1 MPGGR
6 SPSPRRGTAH
16 LVSGPRGGRP
26 PGRSV
31 RIAVSRSGRTP
42 PPCGC
47 TRRPIRGSP
56 RSRSRTRRQEASRDK
71 GFAPQGFMMASK
83 VALPV
88 GELVPRFKEEQV
100 FIIEA
105 FLVHCLRESGRKGV
119 VLGLSGGVD
128 SALVAKLCADAL
140 GPQRVLAVAMPDGRG
155 GKDLKDAKKFAKMLG
170 IDLRIIGISPIV
182 TSVEKRLLAFQAD
195 QVARGNLRARARMIV
210 LYFIA
215 NTEGRIVMGTGNKS
229 ELLTGY
235 FTLHGDGAADF
246 LPIGDLYKTQVR
258 EMARY
263 LALLP
268 EIVEKV
274 PTAGLWPGQTDEA
287 ELGISYDELDRI
299 LLGIELQLDP
309 ETIAQKG
316 GVPLDHVTYVQKL
329 VASSIHKRKM
339 PLIPKV
345 GARTIGLD
353 WRE

>member
-1 MPGGR
+1 M
-6 SPSPRRGTAH
+6 
-16 LVSGPRGGRP
+16 
-26 PGRSV
+26 
-31 RIAVSRSGRTP
+31 
-42 PPCGC
+42 
-47 TRRPIRGSP
+47 
-56 RSRSRTRRQEASRDK
+56 
-71 GFAPQGFMMASK
+71 APK

-155 GKDLKDAKKFAKMLG
+155 GKDLKDAKKFAKFLG

-246 LPIGDLYKTQVR
+246 LPIGNLYKTQVR

-268 EIVEKV
+268 EIVETV
-274 PTAGLWPGQTDEA
+274 PTAGLWPGQTDEG